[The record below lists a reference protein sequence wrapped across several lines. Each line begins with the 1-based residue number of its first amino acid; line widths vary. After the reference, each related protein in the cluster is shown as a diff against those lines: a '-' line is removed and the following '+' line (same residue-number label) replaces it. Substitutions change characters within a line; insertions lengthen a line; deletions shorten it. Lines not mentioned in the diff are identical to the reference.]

1 MRKNKKG
8 QRSIVRYWDEKPI
21 YGFLKMKAL
30 VVFGIAILIM
40 PMGFAIMCGNETTTN
55 KVTVDDD
62 GDADYY
68 NIQDAIDNEPDGTK
82 IKVFPGSYNG
92 FVVNGRNNLKIEA
105 KRKSGENVIVTGSS
119 LVETYAGT
127 FSVTIGVIDSKNIE
141 ISKFTV
147 IAGLTDQLTI
157 AYFDSTGKVKG
168 NDVGGNIDASGP
180 PGNAIAAFGITS
192 PGTVTIEKN
201 YVHDYGRIG
210 ILVNGWKPGTGS
222 IMDGIHAKIKKNT
235 IVGTDY
241 AASNRRQDG
250 IQVYCGGSAD
260 IEHNDISKN
269 FLTVGNN
276 NYGNGIYI
284 QQAYQVNTKNNKIY
298 NNMIG
303 INIFKF
309 VNNAKLNHD
318 NIKDNSFAGIRTY
331 GWLGGSVV
339 EVKNTNVKGSEYGLI
354 NYFTDGLVFNKCKF
368 KENSYGIFHGG
379 SPSGSTAT
387 FNKCKI
393 TKNTIYDIMQG
404 HFLNTLILH
413 KTNYDTYFNMGGG
426 SLIET

>member
-1 MRKNKKG
+1 
-8 QRSIVRYWDEKPI
+8 
-21 YGFLKMKAL
+21 MKAL

-40 PMGFAIMCGNETTTN
+40 QMGFAVMCGNETTSN

-62 GDADYY
+62 GDADYN

-82 IKVFPGSYNG
+82 IKVLPGSYNG

-241 AASNRRQDG
+241 ADSNRRQDG

-260 IEHNDISKN
+260 IEHNDISE
-269 FLTVGNN
+269 
-276 NYGNGIYI
+276 NYQTGGTLGNGIYI
-284 QQAYQVNTKNNKIY
+284 QQAYQVRTKHNKIY
-298 NNMIG
+298 KNFNG
-303 INIFKF
+303 INIFKY
-309 VNNAKLNHD
+309 VYNAKLNHD
-318 NIKDNSFAGIRTY
+318 NIKDNSKVGIYSY
-331 GWLGGSVV
+331 GWWGGSVI
-339 EVKNTNVKGSEYGLI
+339 EVKHAKVEGSVYGMI
-354 NYFTDGLVFNKCKF
+354 NYFTDGIVFEKCKF
-368 KENSYGIFHGG
+368 NKNNYGILHGG
-379 SPSGSTAT
+379 SPYNSTAT

-393 TKNTIYDIMQG
+393 TKNIVYDILQG
-404 HFLNTLILH
+404 HLLNTLILH
-413 KTNYDTYFNMGGG
+413 KTKYDTIYNMGGG
-426 SLIET
+426 TLIET